1 MSSQFN
7 LDQEAFQNLLANA
20 YVVQQSGVDRR
31 SLRSVVE
38 LESAIK
44 SGRTDLTQSMNLTAE
59 GARRV
64 ADAAGVA
71 IALVSGDQLVY
82 RAGSGSAASQVGHQL
97 TAILGVP
104 DRNARKAEI
113 LRVENAQTDTRIEAA
128 VCRQFGAESLLIV
141 PIYCN
146 RVLAGVMKVF
156 FSEAHSFSEQEVQT
170 YHLMAGLVG
179 EAVACRQDQVS
190 HALELSG
197 AQPGIE
203 KHLWVPRENSSLDV
217 RQAAASYVTA
227 PIVQTTVVG
236 LQAQFPKIRQFAS
249 EFKVKSFG
257 LARSAF
263 QIATDRIQSLK
274 VEGVVGA
281 KGIALAAATAIVLL
295 SLFAY
300 LGIRSRASQGTASIS
315 SQVSV
320 PVIDPSPSTV
330 TVKPAVINTT
340 KDLAEKPQWVR
351 VGTREMDYVYSDVT
365 VRYFEPAPR
374 LNRSQASKNKVHYI
388 SDDVTVRYF
397 DRGEESLR
405 KPTEVV
411 HRREPAIK

>member
-128 VCRQFGAESLLIV
+128 VWCRH
-141 PIYCN
+141 
-146 RVLAGVMKVF
+146 R
-156 FSEAHSFSEQEVQT
+156 
-170 YHLMAGLVG
+170 
-179 EAVACRQDQVS
+179 
-190 HALELSG
+190 
-197 AQPGIE
+197 
-203 KHLWVPRENSSLDV
+203 
-217 RQAAASYVTA
+217 
-227 PIVQTTVVG
+227 
-236 LQAQFPKIRQFAS
+236 KI
-249 EFKVKSFG
+249 
-257 LARSAF
+257 
-263 QIATDRIQSLK
+263 
-274 VEGVVGA
+274 
-281 KGIALAAATAIVLL
+281 
-295 SLFAY
+295 
-300 LGIRSRASQGTASIS
+300 
-315 SQVSV
+315 
-320 PVIDPSPSTV
+320 
-330 TVKPAVINTT
+330 
-340 KDLAEKPQWVR
+340 
-351 VGTREMDYVYSDVT
+351 
-365 VRYFEPAPR
+365 
-374 LNRSQASKNKVHYI
+374 
-388 SDDVTVRYF
+388 
-397 DRGEESLR
+397 
-405 KPTEVV
+405 
-411 HRREPAIK
+411 